1 MNKLHELTIMDVKEL
16 VEGKTVTV
24 SSTDGSAISVHMKD
38 AVLIADPEAGT
49 DGKITIVEPVVH
61 RLINTSVGITELS
74 PDSQVLTGRCMDFNI
89 LFASPIS
96 GLKIHIQIADIATT
110 GTTVG
115 R

>member
-49 DGKITIVEPVVH
+49 DGKITIVEPDTGCKVELDSEN
-61 RLINTSVGITELS
+61 LIKSIHGNENVIIIRFSNSMGGL
-74 PDSQVLTGRCMDFNI
+74 VL
-89 LFASPIS
+89 
-96 GLKIHIQIADIATT
+96 
-110 GTTVG
+110 
-115 R
+115 